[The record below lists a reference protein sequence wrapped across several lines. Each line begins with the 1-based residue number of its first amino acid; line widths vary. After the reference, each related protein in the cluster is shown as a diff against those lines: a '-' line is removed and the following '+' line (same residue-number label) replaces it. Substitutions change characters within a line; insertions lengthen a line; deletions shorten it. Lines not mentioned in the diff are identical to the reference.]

1 MTMLADGQT
10 GLSHGGLVNYPES
23 STRPPKHSLTVPL
36 IVAGGRTL
44 TVRIVALQDDG
55 DTIDIEVDGAQQK
68 LRNTEKFDH
77 WRVE

>member
-10 GLSHGGLVNYPES
+10 ELSHGGLINYLES
-23 STRPPKHSLTVPL
+23 FTRPPKRSLTVPL
-36 IVAGGRTL
+36 IFAGGHTV

-55 DTIDIEVDGAQQK
+55 DTIDIEVDGAPWK
-68 LRNTEKFDH
+68 LRKTDKFDH